1 MLQIKNLKGPTNNE
15 LVQVVRDLV
24 LLSMWSMIRL
34 LAHAYE
40 ENSVRRGYHGNPK
53 KKKNLKIYLLFKK
66 L

>member
-53 KKKNLKIYLLFKK
+53 KKKLKNLFVI
-66 L
+66 